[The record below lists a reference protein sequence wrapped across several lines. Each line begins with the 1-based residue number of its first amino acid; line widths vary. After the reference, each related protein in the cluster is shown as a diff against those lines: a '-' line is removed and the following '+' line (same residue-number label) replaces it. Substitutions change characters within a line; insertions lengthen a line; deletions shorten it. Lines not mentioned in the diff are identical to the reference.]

1 MDLKKGVKAVADLEA
16 NASRLSQLIPKL
28 EEVEST
34 LTELRKAEI
43 NSKNQ
48 LKQYEKNLSKLEG
61 QLTESIQIKLA
72 EGLAEVSSR
81 TKDIYDQNL
90 TEKSK
95 MKSSLRKI
103 NDQMILQVER
113 VEEMDTNLGKLS
125 DEMSKGHNALKE
137 TLFLLNAQ
145 QKKMLGIIYLGLA
158 GIATLAG
165 FLLIT

>member
-16 NASRLSQLIPKL
+16 NASRLSQLIPEL
-28 EEVEST
+28 EEVKST
-34 LTELRKAEI
+34 LTELKKAEV
-43 NSKNQ
+43 NSKAQ

-95 MKSSLRKI
+95 MKSALRKI

-113 VEEMDTNLGKLS
+113 VEEMDANLNKLS
-125 DEMSKGHNALKE
+125 DDMSKGHNALKE
-137 TLFLLNAQ
+137 TIFLINAQ
-145 QKKMLGIIYLGLA
+145 QKKMLGIIYIGIA
-158 GIATLAG
+158 GIAALSG
-165 FLLIT
+165 ILLIV